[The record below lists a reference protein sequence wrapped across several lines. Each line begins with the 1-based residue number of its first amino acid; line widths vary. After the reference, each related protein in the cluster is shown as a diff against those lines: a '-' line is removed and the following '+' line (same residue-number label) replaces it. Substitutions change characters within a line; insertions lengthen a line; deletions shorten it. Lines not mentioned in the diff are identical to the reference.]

1 MKLALALVSISAM
14 VGLAAPVHAEPAGA
28 DRAEF
33 DDAAFLTSLL
43 NSGITYNNPDQAIT
57 AGKAVCG
64 LIDNGASGLEVLK
77 DLKTYNPALTT
88 DQAARFAATSANT
101 YCPHQLTQ
109 SRNDSTK

>member
-1 MKLALALVSISAM
+1 MKLVLALLGISAM
-14 VGLAAPVHAEPAGA
+14 VGIAVPVHAEPAGG

-33 DDAAFLTSLL
+33 DDAAFLGSLL
-43 NSGITYNNPDQAIT
+43 NSGISYNNPDQAIT

-64 LIDNGASGLEVLK
+64 LIDNGASGLEVIK

-88 DQAARFAATSANT
+88 DQAAQFAAMSAKS

-109 SRNDSTK
+109 RSNDSTK